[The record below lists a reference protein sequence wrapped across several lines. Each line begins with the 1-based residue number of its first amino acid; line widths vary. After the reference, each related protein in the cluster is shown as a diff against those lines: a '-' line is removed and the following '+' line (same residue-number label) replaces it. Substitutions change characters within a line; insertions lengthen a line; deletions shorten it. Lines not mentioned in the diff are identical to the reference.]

1 MKAKEMFEKKGF
13 KQTYF
18 NNDKDSQEIAIR
30 YEKIIPL
37 VSVGE
42 ITFICYKNRKYD
54 SNGVILNS
62 VYFQGDLRF
71 YNQETSKYEVVCG
84 LVINTTLLNA
94 INKQVEELKQ
104 EMVK

>member
-1 MKAKEMFEKKGF
+1 MKAKEMFEKEGF

-42 ITFICYKNRKYD
+42 ITFICYKNRKYLL
-54 SNGVILNS
+54 IKENS
-62 VYFQGDLRF
+62 LFPIFFSFHL
-71 YNQETSKYEVVCG
+71 
-84 LVINTTLLNA
+84 LLTL
-94 INKQVEELKQ
+94 
-104 EMVK
+104 